1 MKRRKLF
8 WHLYPYL
15 FVIII
20 ISLILTAIYVS
31 HEMRNIHINEIS
43 RTLED
48 RASLLAVQLRDLI
61 SARDTIKIDSLCKE
75 YGRLTDMR
83 ISVIDTDGSVL
94 GDSDEN
100 PLLMENH
107 GARPEMVIAYEG
119 TTGFA
124 TRFSNT
130 LQKNMKYVAF
140 PVKIN
145 GSIEGVIRTSLP
157 VSGIEETFKKF
168 YRGVAI
174 GGLVIILLAT
184 LISFIVFRRF
194 TNPLGELQKG
204 AEKFANGELDYKLHP
219 SNVNEIASLVESMNR
234 MANELN
240 ARIRTIVEQRN
251 EREAIFSSMTEGI
264 LALDAKQNIVTIN
277 KAAAILFDYNPDDVI
292 GRPIYE
298 TLRITDLHRLIDET
312 SASKTTIEK
321 EMKLPG
327 KSEKYL
333 QAHGTPLSD
342 VAGNR
347 IGIVLVFND
356 ITRLK
361 KLENIRRDFVANVS
375 HELKT
380 PLTTILG
387 SAETLFE
394 TTIENRENSKRFL
407 GMIIRN
413 SERLN
418 SLVDDLLALAHL
430 ENEPGE
436 NKIELSRYKLVEV
449 LNSSIALCKSKSE
462 TYKIQLKSECDE
474 SLISNINFRQI
485 EQAIT
490 NLIDNAIKFS
500 KSGNSIFVK
509 AISKNNEIIISVED
523 QGIGIES
530 KHLPRLFERFYRVDS
545 GRSRDMGGTGLGL
558 AIVKHIA
565 LSHGGRVSVEALFTK
580 EAFSTSICPKFN

>member
-31 HEMRNIHINEIS
+31 HEMRNIHIDEIS

-61 SARDTIKIDSLCKE
+61 SDRDIVRIDSLCKE
-75 YGRLTDMR
+75 YGRLTDTR
-83 ISVIDTDGSVL
+83 ITVIDTDGNVL

-100 PLLMENH
+100 PLHMENH
-107 GARPEMVIAYEG
+107 GTRPEMVIAYEG

-145 GSIEGVIRTSLP
+145 GSIEGVNRTSLS
-157 VSGIEETFKKF
+157 VSGIEETLKKF
-168 YRGVAI
+168 YQGVAI
-174 GGLVIILLAT
+174 GGLVIILLAA

-234 MANELN
+234 MADELN
-240 ARIRTIVEQRN
+240 LRIRTIVEQRN

-277 KAAAILFDYNPDDVI
+277 KAAAIFFDYNPDDVI

-298 TLRITDLHRLIDET
+298 TLRITDLHRLVDET
-312 SASKTTIEK
+312 SPSKTTIEK

-356 ITRLK
+356 ITKLK

-387 SAETLFE
+387 SAETLLE
-394 TTIENRENSKRFL
+394 TKIDKAEDSKRFL
-407 GMIIRN
+407 TMIVKH

-418 SLVDDLLALAHL
+418 SLVDDLLTLARL
-430 ENEPGE
+430 ESETGE
-436 NKIELSRYKLVEV
+436 DIIELSRYKLVEV
-449 LNSSIALCKSKSE
+449 LNSSITLCKSKSE
-462 TYKIQLKSECDE
+462 TYEIQLKSECDE
-474 SLISNINFRQI
+474 SLSANINFRQI

-500 KSGNSIFVK
+500 QSGDSILMKAKSK
-509 AISKNNEIIISVED
+509 DNEIIISVED

-565 LSHGGRVSVEALFTK
+565 LSHGGRVSVE
-580 EAFSTSICPKFN
+580 STLHKGSIFNIHLPQI

>member
-31 HEMRNIHINEIS
+31 YEMRNIHINEIS

-48 RASLLAVQLRDLI
+48 RASLVEVQLRDLI
-61 SARDTIKIDSLCKE
+61 GARDIVKIDSLCKE
-75 YGRLTDMR
+75 YGRLTDTR
-83 ISVIDTDGSVL
+83 ITVIDTGGNVL
-94 GDSDEN
+94 GDSEKN

-107 GARPEMVIAYEG
+107 GARSEIVIAYEG

-130 LQKNMKYVAF
+130 LQKNMKYVAL
-140 PVKIN
+140 PVKIH
-145 GSIEGVIRTSLP
+145 GRIEGVIRTSLP
-157 VSGIEETFKKF
+157 VSGIEETLNEF
-168 YRGVAI
+168 YQGVAI

-184 LISFIVFRRF
+184 LISFIVFKRI

-234 MANELN
+234 MAKELN
-240 ARIRTIVEQRN
+240 LRIRTIVEQRN
-251 EREAIFSSMTEGI
+251 EREAILSSMTEGI

-277 KAAAILFDYNPDDVI
+277 KAAATFFDANPDDVI

-298 TLRITDLHRLIDET
+298 TLRITDLHRLVDET
-312 SASKTTIEK
+312 SASKTTVEK
-321 EMKLPG
+321 EMKLLG

-333 QAHGTPLSD
+333 QAHGTSLTD
-342 VAGNR
+342 VADNR
-347 IGIVLVFND
+347 IGMVLVFND
-356 ITRLK
+356 ITKLK

-380 PLTTILG
+380 PITAILG
-387 SAETLFE
+387 SAETLLE
-394 TTIENRENSKRFL
+394 TNIEKAEDSKRFL
-407 GMIIRN
+407 GMIIRH

-418 SLVDDLLALAHL
+418 SLVDDLLALASL

-436 NKIELSRYKLVEV
+436 DNIELSRHRLIEV
-449 LNSSIALCKSKSE
+449 LDSSIALCKSKSE
-462 TYKIQLKSECDE
+462 TYEIQLKSECE
-474 SLISNINFRQI
+474 TSLSANINFRQI

-490 NLIDNAIKFS
+490 NLIDNAIKYS
-500 KSGNSIFVK
+500 KSGDSIFVR
-509 AISKNNEIIISVED
+509 AISKDSEITIFVED

-545 GRSRDMGGTGLGL
+545 GRSRELWGTGLGL

-565 LSHGGRVSVEALFTK
+565 LAHSGKVSVE
-580 EAFSTSICPKFN
+580 STPHKGSVFKIHLPAIS